1 MKISTRSRR
10 SALQLPSS
18 YMSEPMDGYAFDWTP
33 YAHQVPPAGDWR
45 LWMMLGGRGSGKTEA
60 GARYVLDHLRR
71 YGSKARVGIGAPTIQ
86 SAREVCA
93 EGDSGLISIAR
104 SEFDWNR
111 SLMEARHKDGGYV
124 KFQGAEEA
132 ARWNGPQWSLLWADE
147 LALWKRE
154 SYDQATFGVRLGE
167 SPRIVAT
174 TTPKAARWVKA
185 LEEDPH
191 TVITHGTIYDNPAL
205 SQSAVDALVR
215 RYGGTRLGRQEL
227 LGEYIEE
234 VEGAL
239 WRMEWIDTQ
248 RKTEPL
254 MTTKLIEDDE
264 GEREIRVVDLP
275 RVVVAVDPAVT
286 ANADSDETAIAV
298 AGIGSDGEYYVLSIM
313 GYRLPPQQWAM
324 KAIEIY
330 DYWQADKIVAEV
342 NNGGDMVIETV
353 KRTCEGMGR
362 SAINVEAIRASRGKT
377 LRAEPIAALYEQGR
391 VHHVGIFL
399 EAEDQ
404 MCSFPIANEHDDL
417 VDATVYALSDLS
429 NQGAPNIR
437 FLDL

>member
-1 MKISTRSRR
+1 VTISIKPQRSVI
-10 SALQLPSS
+10 SLPSS
-18 YMSEPMDGYAFDWTP
+18 YMNETIDGYSFDWTP
-33 YAHQVPPAGDWR
+33 YPHQIPPDGDWR

-71 YGSKARVGIGAPTIQ
+71 YGRKARVGVGAPTIQ

-93 EGDSGLISIAR
+93 EGESGLITIAR
-104 SEFDWNR
+104 NEFEWNR

-124 KFQGAEEA
+124 KFQGAEEP
-132 ARWNGPQWSLLWADE
+132 ARWNGPQWTLLWADE

-154 SYDQATFGVRLGE
+154 SYDQATFGVRLGAT
-167 SPRIVAT
+167 PRIIAT

-185 LEEDPH
+185 LEEDPR

-205 SQSAVDALVR
+205 AQSAVDALVR

-234 VEGAL
+234 IDGAL
-239 WRMEWIDTQ
+239 WRMEWIDGQ
-248 RKTEPL
+248 RRSEVP
-254 MTTKLIEDDE
+254 TTAMIIEDED
-264 GEREIRVVDLP
+264 GEHETNVVDLP
-275 RVVVAVDPAVT
+275 RIVIAIDPAVT
-286 ANADSDETAIAV
+286 ANVNSDETAIAV
-298 AGIGSDGEYYVLSIM
+298 AGLGHDGDYYVMSIM

-324 KAIEIY
+324 KAIEMY
-330 DYWQADKIVAEV
+330 DTWQADKIVAEV
-342 NNGGDMVIETV
+342 NNGGDMVIDTI
-353 KRTCEGMGR
+353 KRTCEGLGR

-391 VHHVGIFL
+391 VHHVGIFI

-417 VDATVYALSDLS
+417 VDAVVYALSDLS
-429 NQGAPNIR
+429 HQGAPNIR
-437 FLDL
+437 FLDM